1 MSSPTDLQEAMG
13 RGINPLIFL
22 KKIRTRV
29 RFVKTMSEPVIEM
42 VHVSKTY
49 PSQISALS
57 DITLGISSGEFTFIT
72 GPSGS
77 GKSTL
82 LRILCGAEK
91 PTSGEV
97 IIDGMQITRPGFKK
111 IHQLRRRMG
120 IVSQDFKL
128 LRDRTA
134 NENVAFALEVT
145 GHNRREAKRKASD
158 MLTRVGLEEREADPI
173 LALSAGEQQ
182 RVAIARA
189 LVNSPSLI
197 LADEPTGNLDA
208 KMTLDVMAIF
218 SDLNQWGVTI
228 LFATQ
233 FTGLIKRF
241 PFRVVQILNG
251 QILDGKKGA
260 VNEVRGV
267 KAEV

>member
-1 MSSPTDLQEAMG
+1 M
-13 RGINPLIFL
+13 R
-22 KKIRTRV
+22 
-29 RFVKTMSEPVIEM
+29 EPMIEM
-42 VHVSKTY
+42 VHVFKTY

-57 DITLGISSGEFTFIT
+57 DITLEISSGEFAFVS

-91 PTSGEV
+91 PTGGEV
-97 IIDGMQITRPGFKK
+97 IVGGVQITQPGFNK

-134 NENVAFALEVT
+134 SENVAFALEVT
-145 GHNRREAKRKASD
+145 GHTRKEAKSKASD
-158 MLTRVGLEEREADPI
+158 MLRRIGLEEREEAPI

-189 LVNSPSLI
+189 VVNSPSLI

-208 KMTLDVMAIF
+208 KTTLEVMGIF
-218 SDLNQWGVTI
+218 SDLNHQGTTI
-228 LFATQ
+228 VFATQ
-233 FTGLIKRF
+233 FTGLIKRL
-241 PFRVVQILNG
+241 PYRVIHISNG
-251 QILDGKKGA
+251 QVSNGKA
-260 VNEVRGV
+260 MDTDEVEEV
-267 KAEV
+267 KAGE

>member
-1 MSSPTDLQEAMG
+1 MSHENLRQI
-13 RGINPLIFL
+13 INPLIFL

-29 RFVKTMSEPVIEM
+29 SFVWIMTESIIEM
-42 VHVSKTY
+42 YHVSKTY
-49 PSQISALS
+49 PSQISVLS
-57 DITLGISSGEFTFIT
+57 DITLEISSGEFTFIA

-82 LRILCGAEK
+82 LRILCCAEK
-91 PTSGEV
+91 PTGGEV
-97 IIDGMQITRPGFKK
+97 VVDGVQITQSGFNK
-111 IHQLRRRMG
+111 IHQLRRKMG

-145 GHNRREAKRKASD
+145 GHTRREAKSRASD
-158 MLTRVGLEEREADPI
+158 MLRRVGLEEREEDPI

-189 LVNSPSLI
+189 VVNSPSLI

-208 KMTLDVMAIF
+208 KTTLDVMGIF
-218 SDLNQWGVTI
+218 SDLNHQGTTVV
-228 LFATQ
+228 FATQ

-241 PFRVVQILNG
+241 PYRVIHILNG
-251 QILDGKKGA
+251 QVSDGKK
-260 VNEVRGV
+260 VDTNEVREV
-267 KAEV
+267 KAGE

>member
-1 MSSPTDLQEAMG
+1 MNET
-13 RGINPLIFL
+13 
-22 KKIRTRV
+22 
-29 RFVKTMSEPVIEM
+29 VIEM
-42 VHVSKTY
+42 YDVSKTY

-57 DITLGISSGEFTFIT
+57 DISLEILAGEFTFIA

-82 LRILCGAEK
+82 LRILCCAER

-97 IIDGMQITRPGFKK
+97 VVYGMHITEPGFKK
-111 IHQLRRRMG
+111 LYQLRRTMG

-128 LRDRTA
+128 LRDRTV

-145 GHNRREAKRKASD
+145 GHTRKEAKRKASD
-158 MLTRVGLEEREADPI
+158 MLSHVGLEEREEDPI

-189 LVNSPSLI
+189 LVNSPPLI

-208 KMTLDVMAIF
+208 KMTLDIMGTF
-218 SDLNQWGVTI
+218 TDLHQKGTTI
-228 LFATQ
+228 VFATQ
-233 FTGLIKRF
+233 FTGLVKRYSY
-241 PFRVVQILNG
+241 RVIQILNG
-251 QILDGKKGA
+251 QILNGKK
-260 VNEVRGV
+260 VDITKVPEV
-267 KAEV
+267 KAGE

>member
-1 MSSPTDLQEAMG
+1 V
-13 RGINPLIFL
+13 F
-22 KKIRTRV
+22 
-29 RFVKTMSEPVIEM
+29 
-42 VHVSKTY
+42 KTY

-57 DITLGISSGEFTFIT
+57 DITLEVSSGEFAFVS

-82 LRILCGAEK
+82 LRVLCCAEK
-91 PTSGEV
+91 PTGGEV
-97 IIDGMQITRPGFKK
+97 IVDGVQITQPGFKN

-145 GHNRREAKRKASD
+145 GHTRKEAKSKASE
-158 MLTRVGLEEREADPI
+158 MLRRIGLEEREEAPI

-189 LVNSPSLI
+189 VVNSPSLI

-208 KMTLDVMAIF
+208 TTTLEVMEIF
-218 SDLNQWGVTI
+218 NDLNHQGTTI
-228 LFATQ
+228 VFATQ

-241 PFRVVQILNG
+241 PYRVVPISSGKISNG
-251 QILDGKKGA
+251 DK
-260 VNEVRGV
+260 VDTNEAQEV
-267 KAEV
+267 KAGE

>member
-1 MSSPTDLQEAMG
+1 MNEA
-13 RGINPLIFL
+13 
-22 KKIRTRV
+22 T
-29 RFVKTMSEPVIEM
+29 IEM
-42 VHVSKTY
+42 HHVFKTY

-57 DITLGISSGEFTFIT
+57 DVTLEIFPGEFTFIA

-82 LRILCGAEK
+82 LRILFCAEK

-97 IIDGMQITRPGFKK
+97 LVHGMHVNQPGFKR
-111 IHQLRRRMG
+111 IHQLRKKMG

-128 LRDRTA
+128 LRDRTV
-134 NENVAFALEVT
+134 NENVAFAMEVT
-145 GHNRREAKRKASD
+145 GHTRKDAKEKASD
-158 MLTRVGLEEREADPI
+158 ILRRVGLEEREEDSI

-189 LVNSPSLI
+189 LVNSPPLL

-208 KMTLDVMAIF
+208 KMTVEVMRIF
-218 SDLNQWGVTI
+218 ADLHQKGMTI

-233 FTGLIKRF
+233 YTGLIKYF
-241 PFRVVQILNG
+241 PYRVIQISNG
-251 QILDGKKGA
+251 QVLDGKKADIGKIGEA
-260 VNEVRGV
+260 
-267 KAEV
+267 KAGG

>member
-1 MSSPTDLQEAMG
+1 MNEA
-13 RGINPLIFL
+13 I
-22 KKIRTRV
+22 
-29 RFVKTMSEPVIEM
+29 IEM
-42 VHVSKTY
+42 HHVFKTY

-57 DITLGISSGEFTFIT
+57 DVTLEIFPGEFTFIA

-82 LRILCGAEK
+82 VRILFCAEK

-97 IIDGMQITRPGFKK
+97 VVHGMHINQPGFKK
-111 IHQLRRRMG
+111 IYQLRKKMG

-128 LRDRTA
+128 LKDRTV

-145 GHNRREAKRKASD
+145 GHTREEAKWKASEI
-158 MLTRVGLEEREADPI
+158 LKRVGLEEREGDSI

-189 LVNSPSLI
+189 LVHSPPLI

-208 KMTLDVMAIF
+208 KMTLSVMDILT
-218 SDLNQWGVTI
+218 DLHQKGTTI
-228 LFATQ
+228 VFATQ
-233 FTGLIKRF
+233 FTGLIKRYSY
-241 PFRVVQILNG
+241 RIIQILNG
-251 QILDGKKGA
+251 QIWDG
-260 VNEVRGV
+260 R
-267 KAEV
+267 KADTNKMNKVEETKAGE

>member
-1 MSSPTDLQEAMG
+1 MNEAMI
-13 RGINPLIFL
+13 GIH
-22 KKIRTRV
+22 
-29 RFVKTMSEPVIEM
+29 
-42 VHVSKTY
+42 HVFKTY

-57 DITLGISSGEFTFIT
+57 DITIEILSGEFTFIA

-82 LRILCGAEK
+82 LRILCCAER

-97 IIDGMQITRPGFKK
+97 VVDGMHITQLGFKK
-111 IHQLRRRMG
+111 IYQLRRRIG
-120 IVSQDFKL
+120 IVSQDFKF
-128 LRDRTA
+128 LRDRTV

-145 GHNRREAKRKASD
+145 GHTRKEAKSKASD
-158 MLTRVGLEEREADPI
+158 MLQRIGLEEREEDPI

-208 KMTLDVMAIF
+208 KMTLDVMGIF
-218 SDLNQWGVTI
+218 TDLHDQGTTI
-228 LFATQ
+228 VFATQ
-233 FTGLIKRF
+233 FTGLVKRF
-241 PFRVVQILNG
+241 PYRVIQILNG
-251 QILDGKKGA
+251 QVLNGKEVDINKGR
-260 VNEVRGV
+260 EV
-267 KAEV
+267 KAGE